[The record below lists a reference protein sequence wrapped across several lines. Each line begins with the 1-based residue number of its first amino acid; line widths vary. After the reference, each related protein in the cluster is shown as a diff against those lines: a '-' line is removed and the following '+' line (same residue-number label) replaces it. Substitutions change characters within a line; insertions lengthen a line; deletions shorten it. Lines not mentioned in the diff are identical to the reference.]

1 MLSVVRGQKLASTS
15 MNAGGG
21 CAETSAFLITFILLG
36 KYLEASAKGRTSEA
50 ITKLFSRIPPVAIL
64 LHKGP
69 DGEILKEE
77 VVESS
82 LVHRGDLLK
91 V

>member
-1 MLSVVRGQKLASTS
+1 